1 MVCVTKKAVF
11 LLTILLFVAVIPYS
25 VDATINP
32 DIGADINPDTDQE
45 LSPEE
50 ELELDTF
57 QSISFDEVR
66 EYWDLL
72 VDEYGGYLPGIEKS
86 TFFEFVKNQNSLSL
100 KDWAT
105 GLIKYLFHEV
115 VMNGKLL
122 GMLIMLTLFC
132 VILQT
137 LQSSFENQNISKIAY
152 AIVYLVLIVLALNSF
167 HLAASYAK
175 EAIETMSSFM
185 VALLPLL
192 LGLMASFG
200 SVASVSFFH
209 PMVIFLIHISVLLIS
224 TVVLPLFFLS
234 ALLSIVST
242 LNENYKAT
250 QLADLLKNTGIG
262 LLGVFLTAFLG
273 VISVQG
279 ATSAIQDGVAMK
291 TAKFVT
297 GNFIPVVGRMF
308 TDAADTVL
316 SASLLLKNAVGLVGV
331 IMILGLAIF
340 PAVKV
345 FVIAIIYKLASA
357 LLQPIGEGPVITCM
371 DTISKHI
378 IYIFAALLIVT
389 LMFFLAIVILVAS
402 SNLTVML
409 R

>member
-1 MVCVTKKAVF
+1 MNHLVKIIALFAFVLIVVNIAPSRAAAVTGDNNKLDELNQETVE
-11 LLTILLFVAVIPYS
+11 S
-25 VDATINP
+25 VS
-32 DIGADINPDTDQE
+32 
-45 LSPEE
+45 LEE
-50 ELELDTF
+50 IR
-57 QSISFDEVR
+57 S
-66 EYWDLL
+66 YWNHI
-72 VDEYGGYLPGIEKS
+72 VDEYGGYLPGLQK
-86 TFFEFVKNQNSLSL
+86 TTLVEFIKNKESLSF
-100 KDWAT
+100 KEWMQGIA
-105 GLIKYLFHEV
+105 KYLFHEV
-115 VMNGKLL
+115 IINGKLL
-122 GMLIMLTLFC
+122 GMLIILTLFC

-167 HLAASYAK
+167 HSAASYAK
-175 EAIETMSSFM
+175 ESIDMMSGFM

-200 SVASVSFFH
+200 SLAAVSFFH
-209 PMVIFLIHISVLLIS
+209 PAVIFLIHISVLLIS
-224 TVVLPLFFLS
+224 TIVLPLFFLS

-250 QLADLLKNTGIG
+250 QLADLLKNIGIG

-279 ATSAIQDGVAMK
+279 AASAIQDGIALK

-331 IMILGLAIF
+331 FVVLGIALF
-340 PAVKV
+340 PAVKI
-345 FVIAIIYKLASA
+345 FVIALIYKLASA
-357 LLQPIGEGPVITCM
+357 LLQPIGDGPVIECM
-371 DTISKHI
+371 DSISKHI

-389 LMFFLAIVILVAS
+389 LMFFLAIVILVAA